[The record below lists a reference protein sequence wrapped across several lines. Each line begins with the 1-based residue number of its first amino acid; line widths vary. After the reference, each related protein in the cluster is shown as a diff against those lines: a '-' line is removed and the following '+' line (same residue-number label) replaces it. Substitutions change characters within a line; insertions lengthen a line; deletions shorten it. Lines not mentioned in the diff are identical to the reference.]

1 MPSRRGPRVVA
12 RGRVRSSGD
21 AVSGRDWQAFDA
33 ELRARA
39 PEIAAELLGKP
50 SSRTGQEWRWGR
62 KGSLSVVIAGA
73 RTGMWFDHEA
83 GTGGG
88 MVDLVARTR
97 GLSRREALDWTADR
111 IGLAGDVERLPQP
124 ANRAKGP
131 AADIPDTSARA
142 TPERGHEAPAET
154 AARPEATSPA
164 ATAAARA
171 AWLWEAAHP
180 APADHPYLLRK
191 QVGPHGLRCD
201 SAGNLIVPL
210 RDVEGLLH
218 TIETITPEGEK
229 RYLAGGAKAGHFCTT

>member
-1 MPSRRGPRVVA
+1 MPIHRGPRVVA
-12 RGRVRSSGD
+12 RGRARSAAD

-50 SSRTGQEWRWGR
+50 SSRSGQEWRWGR
-62 KGSLSVVIAGA
+62 KGSLAVVITGA

-88 MVDLVARTR
+88 LVDLVARTR

-111 IGLAGDVERLPQP
+111 IGLAGDVGQLRRP
-124 ANRAKGP
+124 ANREKRP

-164 ATAAARA
+164 AMAAAR
-171 AWLWEAAHP
+171 
-180 APADHPYLLRK
+180 
-191 QVGPHGLRCD
+191 G
-201 SAGNLIVPL
+201 S
-210 RDVEGLLH
+210 
-218 TIETITPEGEK
+218 T
-229 RYLAGGAKAGHFCTT
+229 